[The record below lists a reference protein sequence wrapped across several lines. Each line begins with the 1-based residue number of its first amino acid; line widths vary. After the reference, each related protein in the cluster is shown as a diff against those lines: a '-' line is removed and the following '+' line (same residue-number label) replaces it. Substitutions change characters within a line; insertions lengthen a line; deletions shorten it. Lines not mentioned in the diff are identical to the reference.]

1 MRDKKNSLNVAGIV
15 PARGG
20 SKRILEKNI
29 QPLAGRPLIQ
39 HCLQTAQQCPSVDRL
54 VVSTESEA
62 IARVVREQGVEIIER
77 PPELARDETP
87 TLPVI
92 IQAIE
97 ELDKRGFQADIILT
111 IQPTYPFLT
120 VDNVEQSIEAI
131 KKQGGIDSVTTV
143 TRPPFHYHPFNA
155 RTINPDGTISFMFE
169 EEKKKCPNTQSAPE
183 VYFFGNLYT
192 SWRRTIFE
200 QGSLYGERSWPIPV
214 SRIEAM
220 DIDEYLDL
228 EVAEYIQK
236 RINRKDSQQEVKKT

>member
-1 MRDKKNSLNVAGIV
+1 MKNRETTLNVLGIV

-20 SKRILEKNI
+20 SKRIPNKNI
-29 QPLAGRPLIQ
+29 HPLGGRPLI
-39 HCLQTAQQCPSVDRL
+39 HYCLETAQQCPSLDRL

-62 IARVVREQGVEIIER
+62 IAQTVAREGVEVIER
-77 PPELARDETP
+77 PTELARDHTP

-92 IQAIE
+92 VQAIE

-169 EEKKKCPNTQSAPE
+169 EEKKKSPNTQSAPE

-200 QGSLYGERSWPIPV
+200 QGSLYGGRSWPIPV

-228 EVAEYIQK
+228 EIAEYIQK